1 MNIEHLQVL
10 EISQNQGNI
19 RTQFDN
25 LKEFEA
31 LYQNIDLGIV
41 VAKNNCLDYANN
53 MFKESMQKVKDYQEN
68 GLLHLKAFRIFKKS
82 QLSDQADS
90 TESIEQ
96 LFSLADLIGK
106 TNEFLQQNIFSIE
119 IQDGIVASQIS
130 YKYFQIKVKNI
141 ITGKRILGQE
151 FDSISQLIQVV
162 DISDKI
168 LYSEVKAEHT
178 FLEMINAA
186 VSHELR
192 NPLNSLI
199 GQVCA
204 MQDFFT
210 NFKQILE
217 SMDQSI
223 IKEKL

>member
-1 MNIEHLQVL
+1 M
-10 EISQNQGNI
+10 
-19 RTQFDN
+19 
-25 LKEFEA
+25 
-31 LYQNIDLGIV
+31 
-41 VAKNNCLDYANN
+41 
-53 MFKESMQKVKDYQEN
+53 
-68 GLLHLKAFRIFKKS
+68 
-82 QLSDQADS
+82 
-90 TESIEQ
+90 
-96 LFSLADLIGK
+96 
-106 TNEFLQQNIFSIE
+106 
-119 IQDGIVASQIS
+119 
-130 YKYFQIKVKNI
+130 
-141 ITGKRILGQE
+141 
-151 FDSISQLIQVV
+151 V